1 MTTESKILANR
12 LNSQKSTGPRTIEG
26 KAVVSQNAVK
36 HGLLAE
42 RDVISSENP
51 ADFDLYRQ
59 QLLDELS
66 PVSPLESMLA
76 ERIITLSW
84 RLKRAC
90 RFQNQ
95 AIDVLNEDQTAGP
108 LKKLTRSLYPGSH
121 HHSQDAPSA
130 SDDPLALGRLAVKDF
145 SDARVLDRLLMYERR
160 IENSL
165 YKTLL
170 EFQRLHLI
178 KKMDTESENKAT
190 PTLSTSDKRP
200 ATYDTRP
207 ATYDMRPATY
217 DIRPA
222 TYDTRPA
229 TCDIQPTKD
238 KLCETNPIPQKPKV
252 NLNLYSSRDYENKS
266 DLLTPEKQT
275 QFYPEQAQRVEG
287 LVVSEV
293 EPTNPIYPEQAQC
306 VEGFMVSGPV
316 PSNVEGVEPSKPIF

>member
-12 LNSQKSTGPRTIEG
+12 LNALKSTGPRTIEG
-26 KAVVSQNAVK
+26 KAVVSQNAVR

-42 RDVISSENP
+42 RDVIASESP

-145 SDARVLDRLLMYERR
+145 ADARVLDRLLMYERR

-190 PTLSTSDKRP
+190 PTLGMSDKRP

-207 ATYDMRPATY
+207 ATYDIRDTTYDMRPM
-217 DIRPA
+217 
-222 TYDTRPA
+222 
-229 TCDIQPTKD
+229 KD

-252 NLNLYSSRDYENKS
+252 NLTNYMTRDYENKS
-266 DLLTPEKQT
+266 GLLTTAKQT
-275 QFYPEQAQRVEG
+275 Q
-287 LVVSEV
+287 
-293 EPTNPIYPEQAQC
+293 
-306 VEGFMVSGPV
+306 
-316 PSNVEGVEPSKPIF
+316 SKPICRAGTADRGEIKNLNITGG